1 MSELSVR
8 ALSKAFGGVHAV
20 REVSFDVKPGEFL
33 AMIGPNGAGKST
45 CFNMINGQ
53 LRPDSGEIHFD
64 GRNIAGLHP
73 RDIWRLGVGR
83 TFQVA
88 ATFGSMTVAENVQ
101 MALISHAREI

>member
-20 REVSFDVKPGEFL
+20 REVAFDVKPGEFL

-53 LRPDSGEIHFD
+53 LKPDIGEIHFD

-73 RDIWRLGVGR
+73 
-83 TFQVA
+83 
-88 ATFGSMTVAENVQ
+88 
-101 MALISHAREI
+101 H